1 MAVTLVLL
9 IVCSVSHLGVLDV
22 VPSVAALDDG
32 INPHVELCEVGE
44 GLLDAL
50 GSSGISPEVGGLAEE
65 GGTETLMGLVHD
77 FILVGAA
84 EGGSILHREL
94 DVPDELAALGVA

>member
-32 INPHVELCEVGE
+32 INPHVELGEVGDS
-44 GLLDAL
+44 LLDAL
-50 GSSGISPEVGGLAEE
+50 GSGGIGVEVGGLSEE
-65 GGTETLMGLVHD
+65 VGAETLVRVVKNSV
-77 FILVGAA
+77 LVGIA
-84 EGGSILHREL
+84 ESGGVL
-94 DVPDELAALGVA
+94 D